1 MAIKKK
7 TETITAYKGFD
18 KDLKCRGFQY
28 EIGKTYQHD
37 GDAKACESG
46 FHACEHPLD
55 VLYYYAAG
63 SRYALVEQSGQLSR
77 HGDDTKVSSSKI
89 KIKAEIGIAGLVHAA
104 VEYVNSR
111 CWPVDPESPA
121 SATGFRGA
129 ASATGYQVAASATGG
144 QGAASATG
152 GQGAASATGDHGAAS
167 ATGYHGAASATGNH
181 GAASAMGYQGAASAT
196 GDQGAASA
204 TGDHG
209 AASATGYQ
217 VAASA
222 TGYHGAASAT
232 GDQGAASATGDHG
245 AASATGNQGAASAT
259 GDHGAA
265 SATGD
270 RGAAMATGFNARV
283 MGAKGNALFAV
294 YRKEDNSILHAKA
307 AIVGEGGIKDGV
319 WYSLNKDGE
328 FVEV

>member
-55 VLYYYAAG
+55 VLSYYAAG

-77 HGDDTKVSSSKI
+77 HGDDTKVASSKI

-111 CWPVDPESPA
+111 CGPVDPESPA
-121 SATGFRGA
+121 SATGDRGA
-129 ASATGYQVAASATGG
+129 ASATGYQ
-144 QGAASATG
+144 
-152 GQGAASATGDHGAAS
+152 
-167 ATGYHGAASATGNH
+167 
-181 GAASAMGYQGAASAT
+181 
-196 GDQGAASA
+196 
-204 TGDHG
+204 
-209 AASATGYQ
+209 
-217 VAASA
+217 
-222 TGYHGAASAT
+222 
-232 GDQGAASATGDHG
+232 
-245 AASATGNQGAASAT
+245 
-259 GDHGAA
+259 
-265 SATGD
+265 
-270 RGAAMATGFNARV
+270 GAAMAAGFNSRV

-294 YRKEDNSILHAKA
+294 YRKEDGSILHAKA

-319 WYSLNKDGE
+319 WYSLNKHGE

>member
-55 VLYYYAAG
+55 VLSYYAAG

-77 HGDDTKVSSSKI
+77 HGDDTKVASSKI
-89 KIKAEIGIAGLVHAA
+89 KIKAEIGIAGLVSAA

-111 CWPVDPESPA
+111 CGPVDPESPA
-121 SATGFRGA
+121 SATGDR
-129 ASATGYQVAASATGG
+129 
-144 QGAASATG
+144 
-152 GQGAASATGDHGAAS
+152 GAAS
-167 ATGYHGAASATGNH
+167 ATGYHGAASATGDR
-181 GAASAMGYQGAASAT
+181 GAASATGYQGAASATGNQGAASATGNQGAASATGYQGAASATGNRGAASATGDRGAASAT

-204 TGDHG
+204 TGNRG
-209 AASATGYQ
+209 AASATGNR
-217 VAASA
+217 
-222 TGYHGAASAT
+222 GAASAT
-232 GDQGAASATGDHG
+232 GDQGAASATGY
-245 AASATGNQGAASAT
+245 Q
-259 GDHGAA
+259 
-265 SATGD
+265 
-270 RGAAMATGFNARV
+270 GAAMAAGFNSRV

-294 YRKEDNSILHAKA
+294 YRKENGSILHAKA

-319 WYSLNKDGE
+319 WYSLNKHGE

>member
-55 VLYYYAAG
+55 VLSYYAAG

-77 HGDDTKVSSSKI
+77 HGDDTKVASSKI
-89 KIKAEIGIAGLVHAA
+89 KIKAEIGIAGLVSAA

-111 CWPVDPESPA
+111 CGPVDPESP
-121 SATGFRGA
+121 
-129 ASATGYQVAASATGG
+129 
-144 QGAASATG
+144 
-152 GQGAASATGDHGAAS
+152 ASATGDHGAAS
-167 ATGYHGAASATGNH
+167 ATGCR
-181 GAASAMGYQGAASAT
+181 
-196 GDQGAASA
+196 
-204 TGDHG
+204 G

-217 VAASA
+217 
-222 TGYHGAASAT
+222 
-232 GDQGAASATGDHG
+232 
-245 AASATGNQGAASAT
+245 
-259 GDHGAA
+259 
-265 SATGD
+265 
-270 RGAAMATGFNARV
+270 GAAMAAGFNSRV

-294 YRKEDNSILHAKA
+294 YRKENGSILHAKA

-319 WYSLNKDGE
+319 WYSLNKHGE

>member
-55 VLYYYAAG
+55 VLSYYAAG

-77 HGDDTKVSSSKI
+77 HGDDTKVASSKI

-111 CWPVDPESPA
+111 CGPVDPESPA
-121 SATGFRGA
+121 SATGD
-129 ASATGYQVAASATGG
+129 

-152 GQGAASATGDHGAAS
+152 
-167 ATGYHGAASATGNH
+167 NR
-181 GAASAMGYQGAASAT
+181 GAASAT

-204 TGDHG
+204 TGNQG

-217 VAASA
+217 
-222 TGYHGAASAT
+222 
-232 GDQGAASATGDHG
+232 
-245 AASATGNQGAASAT
+245 
-259 GDHGAA
+259 
-265 SATGD
+265 
-270 RGAAMATGFNARV
+270 GAAMAAGFNSRV

-294 YRKEDNSILHAKA
+294 YRKEDGSILHAKA

-319 WYSLNKDGE
+319 WYSLNKHGE

>member
-7 TETITAYKGFD
+7 TETITSYKGFD

-28 EIGKTYQHD
+28 EIGKTYKHD

-55 VLYYYAAG
+55 VLSYYAAG

-111 CWPVDPESPA
+111 CGPVDPESPA
-121 SATGFRGA
+121 SATGDQGT
-129 ASATGYQVAASATGG
+129 ASAT
-144 QGAASATG
+144 
-152 GQGAASATGDHGAAS
+152 
-167 ATGYHGAASATGNH
+167 
-181 GAASAMGYQGAASAT
+181 GYQGAASAT
-196 GDQGAASA
+196 GNR
-204 TGDHG
+204 
-209 AASATGYQ
+209 
-217 VAASA
+217 
-222 TGYHGAASAT
+222 
-232 GDQGAASATGDHG
+232 G

-259 GDHGAA
+259 GNQGAA
-265 SATGD
+265 SATGYQ
-270 RGAAMATGFNARV
+270 GAAMAAGFNSRV

-294 YRKEDNSILHAKA
+294 YRKENGSILHAKA

-319 WYSLNKDGE
+319 WYSLNKHGE

>member
-55 VLYYYAAG
+55 VLSYYAAG

-77 HGDDTKVSSSKI
+77 HGDDTKVASSKI

-111 CWPVDPESPA
+111 CGPVDPESPA
-121 SATGFRGA
+121 SATG
-129 ASATGYQVAASATGG
+129 
-144 QGAASATG
+144 
-152 GQGAASATGDHGAAS
+152 
-167 ATGYHGAASATGNH
+167 
-181 GAASAMGYQGAASAT
+181 
-196 GDQGAASA
+196 DQ
-204 TGDHG
+204 
-209 AASATGYQ
+209 
-217 VAASA
+217 
-222 TGYHGAASAT
+222 
-232 GDQGAASATGDHG
+232 G

-259 GDHGAA
+259 GYQ
-265 SATGD
+265 
-270 RGAAMATGFNARV
+270 GAAMAAGFNSRV

-294 YRKEDNSILHAKA
+294 YRKEDGSILHAKA

-319 WYSLNKDGE
+319 WYSLNKHGE

>member
-7 TETITAYKGFD
+7 TETITSYKGFD

-28 EIGKTYQHD
+28 EIGKTYKHD

-55 VLYYYAAG
+55 VLSYYAAG

-111 CWPVDPESPA
+111 CGPVDPESP
-121 SATGFRGA
+121 
-129 ASATGYQVAASATGG
+129 
-144 QGAASATG
+144 
-152 GQGAASATGDHGAAS
+152 ASATGDHGAAS
-167 ATGYHGAASATGNH
+167 ATGCRGAASATG
-181 GAASAMGYQGAASAT
+181 YRGAASAT

-204 TGDHG
+204 TG
-209 AASATGYQ
+209 YQ
-217 VAASA
+217 
-222 TGYHGAASAT
+222 
-232 GDQGAASATGDHG
+232 
-245 AASATGNQGAASAT
+245 
-259 GDHGAA
+259 
-265 SATGD
+265 
-270 RGAAMATGFNARV
+270 GAAMAAGFNSRV

-294 YRKEDNSILHAKA
+294 YRKENGSILHAKA

-319 WYSLNKDGE
+319 WYSLNKHGE

>member
-1 MAIKKK
+1 MRKTQMAIKKK
-7 TETITAYKGFD
+7 TETITSYKGFD

-28 EIGKTYQHD
+28 EIGKTYKHD

-55 VLYYYAAG
+55 VLSYYAAG

-111 CWPVDPESPA
+111 CGPVDPESPA
-121 SATGFRGA
+121 SATGDHGAASATGCRGA
-129 ASATGYQVAASATGG
+129 ASATGY
-144 QGAASATG
+144 
-152 GQGAASATGDHGAAS
+152 QGAASATGDHGAAS
-167 ATGYHGAASATGNH
+167 ATGCRGAASATGYR
-181 GAASAMGYQGAASAT
+181 GAASATGDQGAASAT
-196 GDQGAASA
+196 GYQGAASA

-217 VAASA
+217 GAASATGDHGAASATGCRGAASA
-222 TGYHGAASAT
+222 TGYRGAASAT
-232 GDQGAASATGDHG
+232 GDQGAASATGY
-245 AASATGNQGAASAT
+245 Q
-259 GDHGAA
+259 
-265 SATGD
+265 
-270 RGAAMATGFNARV
+270 GAAMAAGFNSRV

-294 YRKEDNSILHAKA
+294 YRKENGSILHAKA

-319 WYSLNKDGE
+319 WYSLNKHGE